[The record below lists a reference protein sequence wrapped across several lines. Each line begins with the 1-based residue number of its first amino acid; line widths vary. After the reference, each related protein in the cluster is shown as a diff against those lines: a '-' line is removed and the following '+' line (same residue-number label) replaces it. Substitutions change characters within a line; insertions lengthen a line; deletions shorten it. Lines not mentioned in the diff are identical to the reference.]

1 MVLNRLIQIPAH
13 TEPLL
18 YSISALVRGHSDEK
32 EMMGCLDMVLNRLI
46 QIPAYTEPLLYSISA
61 LVRGHSDEERDGGVF
76 RHGTKHSKQ
85 VNSNTCLY

>member
-32 EMMGCLDMVLNRLI
+32 EMMGCLDK
-46 QIPAYTEPLLYSISA
+46 QI
-61 LVRGHSDEERDGGVF
+61 
-76 RHGTKHSKQ
+76 
-85 VNSNTCLY
+85 NSNTCPH